1 MKRYDEVV
9 AWGDDFTEYDE
20 NTALHFIR
28 EDKNGTRYYT
38 DYRCPKCGGSGY
50 IDYFAHVQKGQ
61 CFKCGGSGE
70 WEHGLRVV
78 KESYRKK
85 LDAKRLEKVKA
96 GAAERNAAYFKK
108 MGLALDGSF
117 WVIMGDTFS
126 IKDELKAKGARFHH
140 SIGWYFAE
148 KVDGYDLERVDLET
162 MREVQGINCKA
173 LHESADGTIYLSGDG
188 ELFMLTSAIRTAYK
202 AVHDTSRY
210 YGEPK
215 QKITRT
221 VKVKEIYAFE
231 TNYTYHGET
240 SYLYLFEDS
249 ENHVFTW
256 KTSAGFGVDLE
267 NGTEITIKGT
277 IKEHKEYKGTRQTV
291 LTRCKM
297 V

>member
-1 MKRYDEVV
+1 MRRYNEVI
-9 AWGDDFTEYDE
+9 AIGDDFTEYDG
-20 NTALHFIR
+20 NTALHLIR

-38 DYRCPKCGGSGY
+38 DYTCPKCGGTGY

-70 WEHGLRVV
+70 WEHGLKVV

-85 LDAKRLEKVKA
+85 LDARRLEKA
-96 GAAERNAAYFKK
+96 RAMAAERNAAYFKK
-108 MGLALDGSF
+108 MGLASDGSF
-117 WVIMGDTFS
+117 WVVMGDTFS

-148 KVDGYDLERVDLET
+148 KVDGYDMERVGLDSEKEIDGDT
-162 MREVQGINCKA
+162 YKA
-173 LHESADGTIYLSGDG
+173 FFESADGTISFGYDLHTFIVALKAD
-188 ELFMLTSAIRTAYK
+188 YK
-202 AVHDTSRY
+202 AARDTSIY

-215 QKITRT
+215 QRITH
-221 VKVKEIYAFE
+221 KVKLKEVYSFE
-231 TNYTYHGET
+231 TNYTYRGET

-256 KTSAGFGVDLE
+256 RTSTGFGVDLK
-267 NGTEITIKGT
+267 NGAEITIKGT
-277 IKEHKEYKGTRQTV
+277 IKEHREYKGTRQTV

>member
-20 NTALHFIR
+20 NTALRLTR
-28 EDKNGTRYYT
+28 EGKNGTRYYT
-38 DYRCPKCGGSGY
+38 SYKCPKCGGSGFISY
-50 IDYFAHVQKGQ
+50 YAHVQGGE
-61 CFKCGGSGE
+61 CFLCGGSGE
-70 WEHGLRVV
+70 WEHGLKVI

-85 LDAKRLEKVKA
+85 LDARRLEKA
-96 GAAERNAAYFKK
+96 RASAAERNAAYFKK
-108 MGLALDGSF
+108 MGLASDGSF

-126 IKDELKAKGARFHH
+126 IKDELKAKGARFYHP
-140 SIGWYFAE
+140 IGWYFAE
-148 KVDGYDLERVDLET
+148 KVDGYDLEHVD
-162 MREVQGINCKA
+162 RDKA
-173 LHESADGTIYLSGDG
+173 LHESADGTIYLSGDD
-188 ELFMLTSAIRTAYK
+188 ELSMLVSALRTAYK
-202 AVHDTSRY
+202 AAHDTSRY

-221 VKVKEIYAFE
+221 VKLKGVYSFE
-231 TNYTYHGET
+231 TNYTYNGET

-256 KTSAGFGVDLE
+256 RTSAGFGVDLE
-267 NGTEITIKGT
+267 NGAEITIKGT

-297 V
+297 VQDGTR